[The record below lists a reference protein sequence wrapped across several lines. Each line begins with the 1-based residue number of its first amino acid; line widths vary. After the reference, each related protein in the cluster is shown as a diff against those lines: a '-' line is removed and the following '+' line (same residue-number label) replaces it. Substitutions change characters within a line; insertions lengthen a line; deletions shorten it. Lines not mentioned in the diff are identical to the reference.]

1 MKKTLFAIV
10 SLAVLAMGCVKEQQP
25 SETPAEANPVS
36 TIRISVAPTKV
47 AVNETTGACTWQEN
61 DQIAVWFANADA
73 TAGQRV
79 VYTFKT
85 VLSDGS
91 AEFETS
97 ETITEGYAPAKVTYP
112 AECLNEEGGWGLI
125 RNWEYKEGFIP
136 MYART
141 ETITVNDDGSLSAQL
156 YHNASVFKFTLHDI
170 PAYAAGFVLEA
181 VKYNKNGAGEF
192 VDADGNVIDK
202 ENATP
207 SQTIAIKTSFPYKTG
222 YTANPADNSN
232 DITLYS
238 VAAHGSYLTRVYL
251 VDGDGSVIEGSE
263 KKIKQSW
270 NDVSTDNFIEFPRI
284 DFKKADLR
292 KDFVKVCGIKW
303 AKGNLQCYQN
313 NGDAG
318 FQNGWR
324 IAPTQWH
331 HFNYD
336 LASNTVGV
344 NTYTYDD
351 TKATEM
357 SYQNDPSQFEH
368 YNFGGLARN
377 ARFYSSPGE
386 NYMVP
391 GRDLDI
397 SGKIFEDSEG
407 NVEATGEERFV
418 DCGTFTSK
426 NSAIWGDL
434 AFWASKGKFRTPTKE
449 EISALY
455 DNPKVS
461 KQFGYYD
468 TGDYKVWGVLF
479 TASLGEQVVNTTDVE
494 LTDADLESGLFLPK
508 AGRRKVQDS
517 KTIIS
522 MRLQGLYRSSSAR
535 WADDFTNH
543 ATILQLKPTAI
554 AYGYT
559 VHKTEFTNAT
569 GGLIRPVLA
578 E

>member
-1 MKKTLFAIV
+1 MLF
-10 SLAVLAMGCVKEQQP
+10 Q
-25 SETPAEANPVS
+25 
-36 TIRISVAPTKV
+36 
-47 AVNETTGACTWQEN
+47 
-61 DQIAVWFANADA
+61 
-73 TAGQRV
+73 
-79 VYTFKT
+79 
-85 VLSDGS
+85 
-91 AEFETS
+91 
-97 ETITEGYAPAKVTYP
+97 
-112 AECLNEEGGWGLI
+112 
-125 RNWEYKEGFIP
+125 
-136 MYART
+136 AR
-141 ETITVNDDGSLSAQL
+141 
-156 YHNASVFKFTLHDI
+156 
-170 PAYAAGFVLEA
+170 
-181 VKYNKNGAGEF
+181 
-192 VDADGNVIDK
+192 
-202 ENATP
+202 P
-207 SQTIAIKTSFPYKTG
+207 SQSRLPSLTRQ
-222 YTANPADNSN
+222 DNSN
-232 DITLYS
+232 DIKLYS

-270 NDVSTDNFIEFPRI
+270 NDVSTDDFIEFPRI

-313 NGDAG
+313 NGDDG
-318 FQNGWR
+318 FQTGWR

-336 LASNTVGV
+336 LASNTVGG

-357 SYQNDPSQFEH
+357 SYQNGSSQFEH

-377 ARFYSSPGE
+377 ARFYSSPGS
-386 NYMVP
+386 NYMVT

-397 SGKIFEDSEG
+397 SGKIFKDSEG

-418 DCGTFTSK
+418 DCGTFTSN

-434 AFWASKGKFRTPTKE
+434 AFWASKGKYRTPTKD
-449 EISALY
+449 EISVLH
-455 DNPKVS
+455 NNSKVS

-517 KTIIS
+517 KTIIT
-522 MRLQGLYRSSSAR
+522 MRVQGLYRSSSAR
-535 WADDFTNH
+535 WAEDCTEH
-543 ATILQLKPTAI
+543 ATILQIKQTAI

>member
-1 MKKTLFAIV
+1 MKKTIFA
-10 SLAVLAMGCVKEQQP
+10 LAALAALAMGCAKEQQP
-25 SETPAEANPVS
+25 SDTPAEVQKTYLNAYVED
-36 TIRISVAPTKV
+36 TKV
-47 AVNETTGACTWQEN
+47 SVDGKGVCSWQEG
-61 DQIAVWFANADA
+61 DVLAVWFVTDQETVTDENGKETVNEISGVRLEFTYESDNA
-73 TAGQRV
+73 
-79 VYTFKT
+79 
-85 VLSDGS
+85 DGS
-91 AEFETS
+91 AKFATTADVPEEFYS
-97 ETITEGYAPAKVTYP
+97 ARAAFPASSVSSTGGFSLERDYTYDADSVP
-112 AECLNEEGGWGLI
+112 VYLRDYSVI
-125 RNWEYKEGFIP
+125 RNE
-136 MYART
+136 
-141 ETITVNDDGSLSAQL
+141 DGSLSSNL
-156 YHNASVFKFTLHDI
+156 VHNASIMKFTLRDI
-170 PAYAAGFVLEA
+170 PAYAAGFVLE
-181 VKYNKNGAGEF
+181 F
-192 VDADGNVIDK
+192 TDNV
-202 ENATP
+202 N
-207 SQTIAIKTSFPYKTG
+207 IKTEFPYKTG
-222 YTANPADNSN
+222 YDE
-232 DITLYS
+232 DIVLHS
-238 VAAHGSYLTRVYL
+238 VAAQGRTPIRFYLIDGDEDIIEGTVKTFKEGTKPVDTDSYIDMGL
-251 VDGDGSVIEGSE
+251 VDFQKE
-263 KKIKQSW
+263 
-270 NDVSTDNFIEFPRI
+270 N
-284 DFKKADLR
+284 LR
-292 KDFVKVCGIKW
+292 KDYVKVCGIKW

-318 FQNGWR
+318 FQTGWR

-336 LASNTVGV
+336 LASNTVGK

-357 SYQNDPSQFEH
+357 SYQNGSTQFEH

-377 ARFYSSPGE
+377 ARFYSTPGS
-386 NYMVP
+386 NYMVT

-397 SGKIFEDSEG
+397 SGKIFKDSKG
-407 NVEATGEERFV
+407 NEEATGEERFV
-418 DCGTFTSK
+418 DCGTFTGN

-449 EISALY
+449 EISVLY
-455 DNPKVS
+455 SNPKVS

-517 KTIIS
+517 KTIIT

-535 WADDFTNH
+535 WAEDCTEH
-543 ATILQLKPTAI
+543 ATILQIKPTDI